1 MNKIRKNKKVR
12 IVSMLD
18 VDLYN
23 KLSAISVRFGGISAT
38 VRYFLHHAVNE
49 YLTEQAIYKHR
60 RERRGSI

>member
-1 MNKIRKNKKVR
+1 
-12 IVSMLD
+12 MLD